1 MNCKMDSEQ
10 NNSVQLQTKVTPEI
24 YALLQAIGSKFG
36 FTIYHAL
43 RMLVEVLVRMGDD
56 SHNLQENLIRAIH
69 QFENIPGW
77 SNSICL
83 ADPDQEIGIV
93 EAIYI
98 MRAKGKEGHR
108 LCLVERPMM
117 DNDASGW
124 SVTYNIQRILER
136 FIEVLNPSLYKHLRL
151 LAVELGT
158 TSMLDT
164 IQRIADEFMEN
175 PDDIELRLQ
184 FSQIDWHQG
193 ARMHEDT
200 QYKRGYSHSMDYM
213 ETQQTLFNDEEL

>member
-1 MNCKMDSEQ
+1 MENEQ
-10 NNSVQLQTKVTPEI
+10 NNSVQLQTKVTPEM
-24 YALLQAIGSKFG
+24 YAMLQTIGNKFG
-36 FTIYHAL
+36 FTIYHSL
-43 RMLVEVLVRMGDD
+43 RMLVEIMVRLGDD
-56 SHNLQENLIRAIH
+56 QHNLSENLMRAAR

-77 SNSICL
+77 ANSICL

-117 DNDASGW
+117 DGDATGW

-175 PDDIELRLQ
+175 PDEIELRLQ
-184 FSQIDWHQG
+184 FEQNDYERGNRVYQQQ
-193 ARMHEDT
+193 
-200 QYKRGYSHSMDYM
+200 QYKRHNAKTMDSM
-213 ETQQTLFNDEEL
+213 EGQQKLFEDDENIQ

>member
-1 MNCKMDSEQ
+1 MENEQ

-24 YALLQAIGSKFG
+24 YAMLQTIGNKFG
-36 FTIYHAL
+36 FTIYHSL
-43 RMLVEVLVRMGDD
+43 RMLVEIMVRLGDD
-56 SHNLQENLIRAIH
+56 QHNLSENLMRAIR

-77 SNSICL
+77 ANSICL

-98 MRAKGKEGHR
+98 MRAKGKDGHR
-108 LCLVERPMM
+108 LCWVNRPMM
-117 DNDASGW
+117 DGDASGW
-124 SVTYNIQRILER
+124 IVTYNIQSILER

-175 PDDIELRLQ
+175 PDEIELRLQ
-184 FSQIDWHQG
+184 FEQNDWHQG
-193 ARMHEDT
+193 ARMHEDK
-200 QYKRGYSHSMDYM
+200 QYKRGYGRTMDYM
-213 ETQQTLFNDEEL
+213 ETQQSLFDNQTEE

>member
-1 MNCKMDSEQ
+1 MENEQ
-10 NNSVQLQTKVTPEI
+10 NNIVQLQTKVTPEI
-24 YALLQAIGSKFG
+24 YAMLQTIGNKFG
-36 FTIYHAL
+36 FTIYHSL
-43 RMLVEVLVRMGDD
+43 RMLVEIMIRLGDD
-56 SHNLQENLIRAIH
+56 QHNLSENLMRAIR

-77 SNSICL
+77 ANSICL

-117 DNDASGW
+117 DNDANGW
-124 SVTYNIQRILER
+124 SVTYNVQRILER

-175 PDDIELRLQ
+175 PDEVELRLQ
-184 FSQIDWHQG
+184 FENNDWHQG
-193 ARMHEDT
+193 AKMYEDRA
-200 QYKRGYSHSMDYM
+200 YKRPYTHGMDYI
-213 ETQQTLFNDEEL
+213 ETQQSLFNNPNEE

>member
-1 MNCKMDSEQ
+1 MDNEQ

-24 YALLQAIGSKFG
+24 YAMLQTIGNKFG
-36 FTIYHAL
+36 FTIYHCL
-43 RMLVEVLVRMGDD
+43 RMLVEILVRLGDD
-56 SHNLQENLIRAIH
+56 QHNLHEDLMRAIR

-77 SNSICL
+77 ANSICL

-98 MRAKGKEGHR
+98 MRARGKEGYR
-108 LCLVERPMM
+108 MCLVERPML
-117 DNDASGW
+117 DNDSAGW
-124 SVTYNIQRILER
+124 SVTYNVQRILER
-136 FIEVLNPSLYKHLRL
+136 FIEVMNPSLYKHLRL

-175 PDDIELRLQ
+175 PDEIELRLQ
-184 FSQIDWHQG
+184 FEQNDYERGNRVYQ
-193 ARMHEDT
+193 DT
-200 QYKRGYSHSMDYM
+200 HYKRPYTPSEEHL
-213 ETQQTLFNDEEL
+213 QKTLFDDNQ

>member
-1 MNCKMDSEQ
+1 MDNEQ
-10 NNSVQLQTKVTPEI
+10 NNTVQLQTKVTPEI
-24 YALLQAIGSKFG
+24 YAMLQTIGNKFG
-36 FTIYHAL
+36 FTIYHSL
-43 RMLVEVLVRMGDD
+43 RMLVEIMVRLGDD
-56 SHNLQENLIRAIH
+56 QHNLSENLMRAIR

-77 SNSICL
+77 ANSICL

-98 MRAKGKEGHR
+98 MRAKGKDGHR
-108 LCLVERPMM
+108 LCWVNRPMM
-117 DNDASGW
+117 DGDASGW
-124 SVTYNIQRILER
+124 IVTYNIQSILER

-175 PDDIELRLQ
+175 PDEIELRLQ
-184 FSQIDWHQG
+184 FEQNDWHQG
-193 ARMHEDT
+193 ARMHEDK
-200 QYKRGYSHSMDYM
+200 QYKRGYGHTMDYM
-213 ETQQTLFNDEEL
+213 ETQQKLFDDDENIQ